1 MPTVRRNIRIALLGE
16 ASLRG
21 GLPIDRPRREHLRTP
36 QVA

>member
-1 MPTVRRNIRIALLGE
+1 MPTVRRNIRIASLGE